1 MVSSTR
7 SLDLTQLCDTADVTA
22 RTVRYY
28 IQQGLLPAPESRG
41 PGPHYHEGHLARLRL
56 IRRLQEEH
64 LPLGEIRQRLE
75 RLTDTEVDALLRAP
89 PAKTRQTPALSYIRG
104 VLAGEGPR
112 ALSASAVRLSESPT
126 TFNDVLRPQGSR
138 STWERISLAPDIELH
153 IRRPLARRES
163 RLLDRLLELAREFS
177 MEEPR

>member
-1 MVSSTR
+1 MLNTKR
-7 SLDLTQLCDTADVTA
+7 SLDLAQLCEAAEVTP

-41 PGPHYHEGHLARLRL
+41 PGAHYHEGHLARLRL

-75 RLTDTEVDALLRAP
+75 RLTDTDVDRLLRGAP
-89 PAKTRQTPALSYIRG
+89 EKTRETPALSYIRG

-112 ALSASAVRLSESPT
+112 ALSAAAVRLSESPG
-126 TFNDVLRPQGSR
+126 TFNDVMRPHSSR
-138 STWERISLAPDIELH
+138 STWERIALTPDIELH

-163 RLLDRLLELAREFS
+163 RLLDRLLEFARELS
-177 MEEPR
+177 LEDLR

>member
-1 MVSSTR
+1 MAPISP
-7 SLDLTQLCDTADVTA
+7 SLDLAELCETAGVTP

-41 PGPHYHEGHLARLRL
+41 PGAHYHEGHLARLRL

-75 RLTDTEVDALLRAP
+75 RLPDADVERLLRTAP
-89 PAKTRQTPALSYIRG
+89 EKTRETPALSYIRG

-112 ALSASAVRLSESPT
+112 ALSAAAVRLSESPA
-126 TFNDVLRPQGSR
+126 TFSDVVRPQESR
-138 STWERISLAPDIELH
+138 STWERIALTPDIELH
-153 IRRPLARRES
+153 IRRPLARRDS
-163 RLLDRLLELAREFS
+163 RLLDQLLELARKLSLED
-177 MEEPR
+177 PR